1 MKIASKTSTKIS
13 EGMHMARIAIA
24 QVTQNG
30 EGFIA
35 LIIDDKIVARFADWN
50 SARRAY
56 RIARTVSA

>member
-1 MKIASKTSTKIS
+1 M
-13 EGMHMARIAIA
+13 EGQSMGRIAVA

-35 LIIDDKIVARFADWN
+35 LIINQKIVARFADWN

-56 RIARTVSA
+56 RIARAEGR